1 MERVLECGALYRH
14 FKGGLYRALF
24 LARRAEDETVVVVYE
39 PQYAKGTYWT
49 RALDEF
55 LSEVDH
61 QKYPDAGQRYRFEK
75 IENETEQ

>member
-55 LSEVDH
+55 LS
-61 QKYPDAGQRYRFEK
+61 DAGQRYRFEK